1 MENMKERLE
10 QGKIRLEIFKHNL
23 MCMKEYFHVKESF
36 FVEKGKENNDCIY
49 YDISQNLSSFP
60 FTLSVFQY
68 PNAITCFFVELF
80 NFYQDLPKRSNYPYR
95 SFSQELTTYFLRE
108 LAEKQLIELVF
119 CKKSVKVG
127 LDAYMEMLGNYNHK
141 EKIQMY
147 YCYFYK
153 KRNMDEKDVPMIKNI
168 ASALHINLSYL
179 KFVFQ
184 NDKMY
189 LEVKNTYKFKNFIR
203 GRYFKNLYQQRE
215 YILLLLKEYG
225 EYLFDQDS
233 VTNKKKRTLKVR

>member
-1 MENMKERLE
+1 
-10 QGKIRLEIFKHNL
+10 
-23 MCMKEYFHVKESF
+23 
-36 FVEKGKENNDCIY
+36 
-49 YDISQNLSSFP
+49 
-60 FTLSVFQY
+60 
-68 PNAITCFFVELF
+68 
-80 NFYQDLPKRSNYPYR
+80 
-95 SFSQELTTYFLRE
+95 
-108 LAEKQLIELVF
+108 
-119 CKKSVKVG
+119 
-127 LDAYMEMLGNYNHK
+127 
-141 EKIQMY
+141 
-147 YCYFYK
+147 
-153 KRNMDEKDVPMIKNI
+153 MDEKDVPMIKNI

-215 YILLLLKEYG
+215 YILLFLKEYG